1 MAAPAYDAPAAAR
14 RRHDGIPV
22 WLARRRKPDVFISL
36 LAKRLMSQRPA
47 PLTGIRVLDLT
58 RVLAGPWCT
67 QNLADLGAEVIKI
80 ERPGAGDDTRAWG
93 PPYLKDEAGNDTTEA
108 AYYRSANRNKL
119 SVALDIASPRGA
131 ELVRELALQS
141 DILVEN
147 FKVGGLSKYGLDYES
162 LKELNPRLIYC
173 SITGFGQTGPYA
185 SRPGYDFM
193 IQGMGGLMSITGE
206 RDDLPGGGP
215 QKAGVA
221 VTDLMTGMYSTVGI
235 LAALHERSRSGLGQH
250 IDMALLDCQVSMLA
264 NQNLNYMTSGVAPK
278 RAGNAHQ
285 NLVPYQV
292 FAASDGHL
300 IVAVGNDSQF
310 RNYCGAIGLPELSAD
325 PRFATN
331 PQRVKNRAELVPLL
345 AERMATGARDH
356 WLAALEGVGV
366 PAGPINTLDQV
377 YEDPQVLAR
386 GMKREMPHPTA
397 GTVPIASSPLKFSDS
412 PVEYRRPPPMLGEH
426 TEQVLSEKLG
436 LSAEEI
442 LALAQSRA

>member
-1 MAAPAYDAPAAAR
+1 
-14 RRHDGIPV
+14 
-22 WLARRRKPDVFISL
+22 
-36 LAKRLMSQRPA
+36 MSQRPA

-80 ERPGAGDDTRAWG
+80 ERPGSGDDTRAWG
-93 PPYLKDEAGNDTTEA
+93 PPYLKDEEGNDTSEA
-108 AYYRSANRNKL
+108 AYYLSANRNKL

-162 LKELNPRLIYC
+162 LKEINPRLIYC

-221 VTDLMTGMYSTVGI
+221 VADLMTGMYSTVGI
-235 LAALHERSRSGLGQH
+235 LAALHERSRSGQGQH
-250 IDMALLDCQVSMLA
+250 IDMALLDCQVAMLA

-325 PRFATN
+325 PRFSTN

-345 AERMATGARDH
+345 AERMATGERDH

-377 YEDPQVLAR
+377 YEDPHVLAR
-386 GMKREMPHPTA
+386 GMKRELPHPAA
-397 GTVPIASSPLKFSDS
+397 GKVPMAASPLKFSGS

-426 TEQVLSEKLG
+426 TGQVLSERLG

-442 LALAQSRA
+442 QALAQSRP

>member
-1 MAAPAYDAPAAAR
+1 MP
-14 RRHDGIPV
+14 
-22 WLARRRKPDVFISL
+22 
-36 LAKRLMSQRPA
+36 QRPA

-80 ERPGAGDDTRAWG
+80 ERPGTGDDTRAWG
-93 PPYLKDEAGNDTTEA
+93 PPYLKDAMGNDTSEA
-108 AYYRSANRNKL
+108 AYYLSANRNKY

-147 FKVGGLSKYGLDYES
+147 FKVGGLAKYGLDYAR
-162 LKELNPRLIYC
+162 LNAANPHLIYC

-221 VTDLMTGMYSTVGI
+221 VADLMTGMYATVGI
-235 LAALHERSRSGLGQH
+235 LAALHERSVSGLGQY
-250 IDMALLDCQVSMLA
+250 IDMALLDCQVAMLA
-264 NQNLNYMTSGVAPK
+264 NQNLNYMTSGHAPR

-292 FAASDGHL
+292 FAARDGHL

-310 RNYCGAIGLPELSAD
+310 RNYCGVIGLPKLSAD
-325 PRFATN
+325 PRYATN
-331 PQRVKNRAELVPLL
+331 PQRVKHRDTLVPLL
-345 AERMATGARDH
+345 AERMAAGARDH

-386 GMKREMPHPTA
+386 GMKRELPHPVG
-397 GTVPIASSPLKFSDS
+397 GTVPMAASPLKFSGS
-412 PVEYRRPPPMLGEH
+412 PVSYRHAPPILGEH
-426 TEQVLSEKLG
+426 TAQVLSEKLG
-436 LSAEEI
+436 LSAEAI
-442 LALAQSRA
+442 QALTQRPS

>member
-1 MAAPAYDAPAAAR
+1 
-14 RRHDGIPV
+14 
-22 WLARRRKPDVFISL
+22 
-36 LAKRLMSQRPA
+36 MSQRPA

-93 PPYLKDEAGNDTTEA
+93 PPYLKDATGADTTEA
-108 AYYRSANRNKL
+108 AYYLSANRNKY

-131 ELVRELALQS
+131 ELVRELARQS

-147 FKVGGLSKYGLDYES
+147 FKVGGLRKYGLDYQT
-162 LKELNPRLIYC
+162 LKAENPRLIYC

-193 IQGMGGLMSITGE
+193 IQGTGGLMSITGE

-221 VTDLMTGMYSTVGI
+221 VADLMTGMYSTVAI
-235 LAALHERSRSGLGQH
+235 LAALHERGRSGLGQH
-250 IDMALLDCQVSMLA
+250 IDMALLDCQVAMLA
-264 NQNLNYMTSGVAPK
+264 NQNLNYMTTGQAPR

-310 RNYCGAIGLPELSAD
+310 RNYCRVIGLPELSDD
-325 PRFATN
+325 PRFSTN
-331 PQRVKNRAELVPLL
+331 PQRVQNRDALVPLL
-345 AERMATGARDH
+345 AERMATGERDF
-356 WLAALEGVGV
+356 WLAELEAAGV

-377 YEDPQVLAR
+377 YKDPQVQA
-386 GMKREMPHPTA
+386 REMWRELPHPTA
-397 GTVPIASSPLKFSDS
+397 GKVPVAASPLKFSDS
-412 PVEYRRPPPMLGEH
+412 PVQYRRPAPLLGEH
-426 TEQVLSEKLG
+426 TRQVLSERLG
-436 LSAEEI
+436 LSEEEI
-442 LALAQSRA
+442 QALAQPRS

>member
-1 MAAPAYDAPAAAR
+1 
-14 RRHDGIPV
+14 
-22 WLARRRKPDVFISL
+22 
-36 LAKRLMSQRPA
+36 
-47 PLTGIRVLDLT
+47 VLDLT

-80 ERPGAGDDTRAWG
+80 ERPGSGDDTRAWG
-93 PPYLKDEAGNDTTEA
+93 PPYLKDEAGNDTSEA
-108 AYYRSANRNKL
+108 AYYLSANRNKL

-131 ELVRELALQS
+131 ELVRELAQQC

-147 FKVGGLSKYGLDYES
+147 FKVGGLSKYGLDYAS
-162 LKELNPRLIYC
+162 LKEINPRLIYC
-173 SITGFGQTGPYA
+173 SITGFGQNGPYA

-221 VTDLMTGMYSTVGI
+221 VADLMTGMYSTVGI
-235 LAALHERSRSGLGQH
+235 LAALHERARSGLGQH
-250 IDMALLDCQVSMLA
+250 IDMALLDCQVAMLA
-264 NQNLNYMTSGVAPK
+264 NQNLNYMTSGVAPR

-310 RNYCGAIGLPELSAD
+310 RNYCGVIGLPELSAD
-325 PRFATN
+325 PRFSTN
-331 PQRVKNRAELVPLL
+331 PQRVKNREELVPLL
-345 AERMATGARDH
+345 AERMATGERDH
-356 WLAALEGVGV
+356 WLAALESVGV

-377 YEDPQVLAR
+377 YEDPHVLAR
-386 GMKREMPHPTA
+386 GMKRELPHPAA
-397 GTVPIASSPLKFSDS
+397 GKVPMAASPLKFSGS

-426 TEQVLSEKLG
+426 TAQVLSERLG

-442 LALAQSRA
+442 EALAQSRP

>member
-1 MAAPAYDAPAAAR
+1 
-14 RRHDGIPV
+14 
-22 WLARRRKPDVFISL
+22 
-36 LAKRLMSQRPA
+36 MSQRPA

-93 PPYLKDEAGNDTTEA
+93 PPYLKDAAGNDTSEA
-108 AYYRSANRNKL
+108 AYYLSANRNKF

-147 FKVGGLSKYGLDYES
+147 FKVGGLAKYGLDYAS
-162 LKELNPRLIYC
+162 LKEANPRLIYC

-221 VTDLMTGMYSTVGI
+221 VADLMTGMYSTVGI
-235 LAALHERSRSGLGQH
+235 LAALHERSVSGLGQH
-250 IDMALLDCQVSMLA
+250 IDMALLDCQVAMLA
-264 NQNLNYMTSGVAPK
+264 NQNLNFMTSGNAPR

-325 PRFATN
+325 PRFSTN
-331 PQRVKNRAELVPLL
+331 PQRVKNREALVPLL

-356 WLAALEGVGV
+356 WLAALEAVGV

-386 GMKREMPHPTA
+386 GMKRELPHPAA
-397 GTVPIASSPLKFSDS
+397 GTVPMAASPLKFSGS

-426 TEQVLSEKLG
+426 TAQVLAEKLG
-436 LSAEEI
+436 LSAAEI
-442 LALAQSRA
+442 QALAQSAP

>member
-1 MAAPAYDAPAAAR
+1 
-14 RRHDGIPV
+14 
-22 WLARRRKPDVFISL
+22 
-36 LAKRLMSQRPA
+36 MSQRPA

-80 ERPGAGDDTRAWG
+80 ERPGSGDDTRAWG
-93 PPYLKDEAGNDTTEA
+93 PPYLKDADGTATTEA
-108 AYYRSANRNKL
+108 AYYLSANRNKY
-119 SVALDIASPRGA
+119 SVALDIASARGA
-131 ELVRELALQS
+131 DLVRQLARQS

-147 FKVGGLSKYGLDYES
+147 FKVGGLRKYGLDYES
-162 LKELNPRLIYC
+162 LKAENPALIYC

-221 VTDLMTGMYSTVGI
+221 VADLMTGMYSTVGI
-235 LAALHERSRSGLGQH
+235 LAALHERGRSGLGQH
-250 IDMALLDCQVSMLA
+250 IDMALLDCQVAMMA
-264 NQNLNYMTSGVAPK
+264 NQNLNYMTSGNVPQ

-292 FAASDGHL
+292 FAAADGHL

-310 RNYCGAIGLPELSAD
+310 RNYCRVIDMPELADD
-325 PRFATN
+325 PRFSTN
-331 PQRVKNRAELVPLL
+331 PQRVQNRDALVPLL
-345 AERMATGARDH
+345 TVRMATGKRDY
-356 WLAALEGVGV
+356 WLAELESAGV

-377 YEDPQVLAR
+377 YEDPQVQAR
-386 GMKREMPHPTA
+386 QMRRELPHPTA
-397 GTVPIASSPLKFSDS
+397 GVVPIAASPLKFSDS
-412 PVEYRRPPPMLGEH
+412 PVQYRRPAPLLGEH
-426 TEQVLSEKLG
+426 TQQILSERLG
-436 LSAEEI
+436 LSEADI
-442 LALAQSRA
+442 QALKTQE

>member
-1 MAAPAYDAPAAAR
+1 MS
-14 RRHDGIPV
+14 
-22 WLARRRKPDVFISL
+22 SL
-36 LAKRLMSQRPA
+36 RPA
-47 PLTGIRVLDLT
+47 PLTGIKVLDLT

-80 ERPGAGDDTRAWG
+80 ERPGSGDDTRGWG
-93 PPYLKDEAGNDTTEA
+93 PPYIKDAQGNDTTEA
-108 AYYRSANRNKL
+108 AYYASANRNKQ

-131 ELVRELALQS
+131 ELVRQLAMQS

-147 FKVGGLSKYGLDYES
+147 FKVGGLRKYGLDYDS
-162 LKELNPRLIYC
+162 IKAINPKLIYC
-173 SITGFGQTGPYA
+173 SITGFGQTGPFA

-221 VTDLMTGMYSTVGI
+221 VADLMTGMYATVGI

-250 IDMALLDCQVSMLA
+250 IDMALLDCQVAMLA
-264 NQNLNYMTSGVAPK
+264 NQNLNYMTSGVAPR

-292 FAASDGHL
+292 FAAADGHL

-310 RNYCGAIGLPELSAD
+310 RNYCGVIGRPGLAD
-325 PRFATN
+325 DVRFKTN
-331 PQRVKNRAELVPLL
+331 SNRVINRDLLVPMLVEAMKL
-345 AERMATGARDH
+345 QSRDH
-356 WLAALEGVGV
+356 WLEELERVGV
-366 PAGPINTLDQV
+366 PAGPINTIEQV
-377 YEDPQVLAR
+377 YENPQVQSR
-386 GMKREMPHPTA
+386 GMKRMLPHASA
-397 GTVPIASSPLKFSDS
+397 GEAPVSSSPLRLSDS
-412 PVEYRRPPPMLGEH
+412 PVAYRHAAPLLGEH
-426 TEQVLSEKLG
+426 TEQVLRERLG

-442 LALAQSRA
+442 QKLMNA